1 MIDKGLHDRG
11 YIWNP
16 SNCECECDK
25 SCDVGEYLDYKNCK
39 CRKRQVDKLI
49 EKCNEVV
56 EETSLVKINSTK
68 CKPNSCILYIFL
80 FSIIFIITS
89 GVASYFVYYKYM
101 NHNKENV
108 SKNGYVYRGKNY

>member
-68 CKPNSCILYIFL
+68 CKPNSCILYIFFIFNNLYNHQWSCFL
-80 FSIIFIITS
+80 FCLLQIHES
-89 GVASYFVYYKYM
+89 
-101 NHNKENV
+101 
-108 SKNGYVYRGKNY
+108 